1 MLNKLYIM
9 HEVAMPKQQTTD
21 GFHVMR
27 AFKKRV
33 QEWDCHCP
41 YLWRLCLSFIQNQ
54 NIQICDNEWE
64 FVFCDFFVKK
74 RSGQITHFKYG
85 EVRCLGFEPRPLYVL
100 CNVPVN

>member
-9 HEVAMPKQQTTD
+9 HEVALEAMPNQQTTD

-64 FVFCDFFVKK
+64 FVFCDFFFSVKK
-74 RSGQITHFKYG
+74 RSGQITHFKCG
-85 EVRCLGFEPRPLYVL
+85 EVRCQRFEP
-100 CNVPVN
+100 